1 MDDIVKVVLL
11 AGRLLTALICEYLDW
26 AGLGHTLKVY
36 LPECNLPK
44 DFWKEELKDFSN
56 KNQYDSNK
64 NGDSGP
70 LLLEV
75 LEGYLKIRGAW

>member
-36 LPECNLPK
+36 LPECNLVHGETSSKTTFALSQKPSERK
-44 DFWKEELKDFSN
+44 SPW
-56 KNQYDSNK
+56 
-64 NGDSGP
+64 
-70 LLLEV
+70 
-75 LEGYLKIRGAW
+75 ITA